1 MSQARKQYWFPAKRY
16 GWGWGP
22 PNCWQGWAVMV
33 AHLVVVFWSIFVALR
48 TGNWLVFYAVLAVS
62 TVLLLL
68 ICWWRGEPPRWR
80 WDEN

>member
-1 MSQARKQYWFPAKRY
+1 
-16 GWGWGP
+16 
-22 PNCWQGWAVMV
+22 MV
-33 AHLVVVFWSIFVALR
+33 AHLVVVFCSIFVALR